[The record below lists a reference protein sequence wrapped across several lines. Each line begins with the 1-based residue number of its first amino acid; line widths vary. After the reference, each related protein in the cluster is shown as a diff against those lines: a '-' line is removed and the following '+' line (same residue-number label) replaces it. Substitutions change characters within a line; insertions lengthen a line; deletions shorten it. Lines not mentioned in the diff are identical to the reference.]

1 MEELLASLQSLPPH
15 LRHLWTL
22 DSIAESVGYKPLSP
36 EGLAIIE
43 ALRRGATNQAIEAAS
58 LLGRRYLE
66 YQALGGIDAPTERD
80 AAVTLHHYLGEA
92 RLLYRA
98 AVSTED
104 TGRFLVEKYRGLHE
118 VFRQSLQDYHD
129 RWQHTQAREAQ
140 PAWASREH

>member
-22 DSIAESVGYKPLSP
+22 DAIAVLVVPQPLSP
-36 EGLAIIE
+36 EGIAIIE

-80 AAVTLHHYLGEA
+80 ATVTLHCYLTEA

-104 TGRFLVEKYRGLHE
+104 TGRFLVEKYLGLRE
-118 VFRQSLQDYHD
+118 GFRQSLRDYHD

-140 PAWASREH
+140 PTWASREH